1 MKKVLMI
8 NKFFYVRGGAEKYMF
23 DLSDELNNR
32 EIDIVPFSMKDPKNR
47 ETKYDQYFV
56 NNVSYDGEINIFNKI
71 SYGLK
76 SIYSSEARKKIG
88 QLLDVESP
96 DIAHLHNYNYQ
107 LTPSILYELKKR
119 NIPVVQTLHDPQVIC
134 PHHRL
139 YDFNRNSICE
149 DCKGHKYF
157 NAVKNKCIK
166 SSYLASALGAI
177 ESTVYHYLKTYE
189 KNIDLFI
196 SPSEFLKDKIIEFG
210 VLPEKIK
217 VIPNFVDSDYWN
229 YNEGNKGYILFIG
242 RLSEEKG
249 IQILI
254 EAMKQ
259 VPDLKLKIAGT
270 GPLSSWVDKIVKM
283 EKLENV
289 EILGYQSG
297 EKLKQLLEES
307 MATVIPAKWYENCP
321 ISILESYSCGKPV
334 IGSNLGGIPDMVHN
348 GETGLLFE
356 TGNIQDLVNKLK
368 YVQENPD
375 EMLDMGRKSRK
386 LIETMYNKHKH
397 VDDILKIYKEVI
409 EDENNNTRN

>member
-23 DLSDELNNR
+23 DLSDELNDR
-32 EIDIVPFSMKDPKNR
+32 GIDIIPFSMKDSKNR
-47 ETKYDQYFV
+47 ETRYDSYFV
-56 NNVSYDGEINIFNKI
+56 NNVSYDGDINIFNKI

-210 VLPEKIK
+210 VSPEKIK
-217 VIPNFVDSDYWN
+217 VIPNFVDSDYWE
-229 YNEGNKGYILFIG
+229 YNSENKGYVLFVG

-270 GPLSSWVDKIVKM
+270 GPLSSWLEEFVKK
-283 EKLENV
+283 ENLENIEV
-289 EILGYQSG
+289 LGYQSG
-297 EKLKQLLEES
+297 QNLKQLLEES
-307 MATVIPAKWYENCP
+307 MATIIPAKWYENCP

-356 TGNIQDLVNKLK
+356 SENIQDLVSALK
-368 YVQENPD
+368 YVQENPE
-375 EMLDMGRKSRK
+375 EMLNMGKKSRE

-397 VDDILKIYKEVI
+397 VNDILKIYKEVI
-409 EDENNNTRN
+409 ENENNNTRN

>member
-23 DLSDELNNR
+23 DLSDELNDR
-32 EIDIVPFSMKDPKNR
+32 GIDIVPFSMKDSKNR
-47 ETKYDQYFV
+47 ETRYDSYFV
-56 NNVSYDGEINIFNKI
+56 NNVSYDGDINIFNKI

-88 QLLDVESP
+88 QLLDIESP

-210 VLPEKIK
+210 VSPEKIK
-217 VIPNFVDSDYWN
+217 VIPNFVDSDYWE
-229 YNEGNKGYILFIG
+229 YSSENKGYILFVG

-270 GPLSSWVDKIVKM
+270 GPLSSWLEGFVKR
-283 EKLENV
+283 ENLENIEV
-289 EILGYQSG
+289 LGYQSG
-297 EKLKQLLEES
+297 QKLKQLLEES
-307 MATVIPAKWYENCP
+307 MATIIPAKWYENCP

-334 IGSNLGGIPDMVHN
+334 IGSNLGGIPDMVHH

-356 TGNIQDLVNKLK
+356 SENIQDLVIKLK
-368 YVQENPD
+368 YTQENPE
-375 EMLDMGRKSRK
+375 EMLDMGKKSRE

-397 VDDILKIYKEVI
+397 VNDILKIYKEVI
-409 EDENNNTRN
+409 ENENNNTRN